1 MCLRFHK
8 AIYLHATPSC
18 LFTHLLSRKKL
29 TRPPVFVITIMAF
42 FYLYRTLSAM
52 TSSDQKTPSD
62 ALSENSDS
70 LENSSSNETV
80 TETSIADDMSVKGNE
95 SSEESD
101 ESLLDE
107 ETAGAQHPECKIT
120 MESVAPDVV
129 VATLETI
136 DPDAPSEDGD
146 LTSDSESAASADLKS
161 EIPREAETKD
171 AKIQEEPSS
180 NNENSDT
187 SDSSEMSES
196 SERNDVSE
204 KASDTKNIQQ
214 TTQQEADAEVTVEA
228 DNIDS
233 TNNDM
238 KSKDAFASV
247 APTSLAEDSNDESGV
262 KSSIIQQN
270 IAGEKKAATDKEHA
284 TSNDKDEN
292 RETIPAAKPN
302 KVANESN
309 TSSEDEQPIDEITDT
324 NKDSDKPSKENSEN
338 QEDEVKKE
346 KEAKLESYK
355 QFAAEQFSNQKV
367 DYPEV
372 RVRIEANALP
382 SKMYFI
388 MNVLSAIIASYGLVT
403 NSAAVVIGAML
414 VAMMLGPITGVALA
428 IIDHR
433 MPLLRK
439 SLVTVLLGISLVLV
453 VGFIVGWLH
462 KDQPLT
468 AEILS
473 RTQPTSMDLMIALA
487 GGTAG
492 AYAMVSPHLSVAV
505 VGVAVATALVPPL
518 AASGILFANGE
529 LQLGFGALLLAITNI
544 IAIQFTNA
552 LVLWVLGFR
561 RLVKDDYKSNTYLTF
576 LQRNAIT
583 LLLLGGLG
591 TYLTINLQT
600 NAKQQVFESS
610 VKEAINSYFI
620 DKGNVLT
627 NTQFDTATENQ
638 VVRAVIRGETT
649 PSSYDVRQI
658 ESIITKDMAENFP
671 DYLPIKLQLRYL
683 PVQVIE
689 SDPLIQ
695 DKLDKTDAA
704 ILTN

>member
-1 MCLRFHK
+1 
-8 AIYLHATPSC
+8 
-18 LFTHLLSRKKL
+18 
-29 TRPPVFVITIMAF
+29 
-42 FYLYRTLSAM
+42 M
-52 TSSDQKTPSD
+52 TSVDKQK
-62 ALSENSDS
+62 AHH
-70 LENSSSNETV
+70 SSSHT
-80 TETSIADDMSVKGNE
+80 ADTTAPSRT
-95 SSEESD
+95 D
-101 ESLLDE
+101 ESL
-107 ETAGAQHPECKIT
+107 ETLTTKTDTDVEPTVTDDAEIENSADNSRGDDNRSNDNGGDDDDNDDDMACAKPPESKIS
-120 MESVAPDVV
+120 MESIAPDVV
-129 VATLETI
+129 VATLETT
-136 DPDAPSEDGD
+136 DPDAPSANDQP
-146 LTSDSESAASADLKS
+146 TSES
-161 EIPREAETKD
+161 
-171 AKIQEEPSS
+171 EPL
-180 NNENSDT
+180 NPD
-187 SDSSEMSES
+187 
-196 SERNDVSE
+196 
-204 KASDTKNIQQ
+204 
-214 TTQQEADAEVTVEA
+214 ADAEQTPTQTAEQA
-228 DNIDS
+228 S
-233 TNNDM
+233 TPV
-238 KSKDAFASV
+238 S
-247 APTSLAEDSNDESGV
+247 
-262 KSSIIQQN
+262 QQ
-270 IAGEKKAATDKEHA
+270 
-284 TSNDKDEN
+284 
-292 RETIPAAKPN
+292 
-302 KVANESN
+302 
-309 TSSEDEQPIDEITDT
+309 QTDT
-324 NKDSDKPSKENSEN
+324 NAPDQEYDKENDQGHDNSEVKEEQQTPENAEQQTKTTDAEQLKASKTTDVPATDDSDQ
-338 QEDEVKKE
+338 QEDEIKEE

-372 RVRIEANALP
+372 RVKIEANALP
-382 SKMYFI
+382 SRMYFI
-388 MNVLSAIIASYGLVT
+388 MNILSAIIASYGLVT

-439 SLVTVLLGISLVLV
+439 SLITVLLGITLVLI

-529 LQLGFGALLLAITNI
+529 MQLGFGALLLAVTNI

-561 RLVKDDYKSNTYLTF
+561 RLVDDDYKSSNYLTF
-576 LQRNAIT
+576 LQRNAVT

-610 VKEAINSYFI
+610 VKEAINHYFI

-627 NTQFDTATENQ
+627 NTQFDSTEQNQ
-638 VVRAVIRGETT
+638 VVRAVIRGETI
-649 PSSYDVRQI
+649 PSAYDVQQI
-658 ESIITKDMAENFP
+658 ETRITQDMAKNFP

-689 SDPLIQ
+689 SNPLTQ

-704 ILTN
+704 ILTNSR

>member
-1 MCLRFHK
+1 
-8 AIYLHATPSC
+8 
-18 LFTHLLSRKKL
+18 
-29 TRPPVFVITIMAF
+29 
-42 FYLYRTLSAM
+42 M
-52 TSSDQKTPSD
+52 TSVDKQK
-62 ALSENSDS
+62 AHH
-70 LENSSSNETV
+70 SSSHT
-80 TETSIADDMSVKGNE
+80 ADTTAPSRT
-95 SSEESD
+95 D
-101 ESLLDE
+101 ESL
-107 ETAGAQHPECKIT
+107 ETPTTKTDTDVEPTVTDDAEIENSTDNSRCDDDDDIACAKPPESKIS
-120 MESVAPDVV
+120 MESIAPDVV
-129 VATLETI
+129 VATLETT
-136 DPDAPSEDGD
+136 DPDAPSANDQP
-146 LTSDSESAASADLKS
+146 TSES
-161 EIPREAETKD
+161 
-171 AKIQEEPSS
+171 EPL
-180 NNENSDT
+180 NPD
-187 SDSSEMSES
+187 
-196 SERNDVSE
+196 
-204 KASDTKNIQQ
+204 
-214 TTQQEADAEVTVEA
+214 ADAEQTPTQTAEQA
-228 DNIDS
+228 S
-233 TNNDM
+233 TPV
-238 KSKDAFASV
+238 S
-247 APTSLAEDSNDESGV
+247 
-262 KSSIIQQN
+262 QQ
-270 IAGEKKAATDKEHA
+270 
-284 TSNDKDEN
+284 
-292 RETIPAAKPN
+292 
-302 KVANESN
+302 
-309 TSSEDEQPIDEITDT
+309 QTDT
-324 NKDSDKPSKENSEN
+324 NAPDQEYDKENDQGHDNSEVKEEQQNPENAEQQTKTTDAEQLKASKTTDKPATDDSDQ
-338 QEDEVKKE
+338 QEDEIKEE

-372 RVRIEANALP
+372 RVKIEANALP
-382 SKMYFI
+382 SRMYFI
-388 MNVLSAIIASYGLVT
+388 MNILSAIIASYGLVT

-439 SLVTVLLGISLVLV
+439 SLITVLLGITLVLI

-529 LQLGFGALLLAITNI
+529 MQLGFGALLLAVTNI

-561 RLVKDDYKSNTYLTF
+561 RLVDDDYKSSNYLTF
-576 LQRNAIT
+576 LQRNAVT

-610 VKEAINSYFI
+610 VKEAINRYFI

-627 NTQFDTATENQ
+627 NTQFDSTEQNQ

-649 PSSYDVRQI
+649 PSAYDVQQI
-658 ESIITKDMAENFP
+658 ETRITQDMAKNFP

-689 SDPLIQ
+689 SNPLTQ

-704 ILTN
+704 ILTNSR

>member
-1 MCLRFHK
+1 
-8 AIYLHATPSC
+8 
-18 LFTHLLSRKKL
+18 
-29 TRPPVFVITIMAF
+29 
-42 FYLYRTLSAM
+42 M
-52 TSSDQKTPSD
+52 TSVDKQK
-62 ALSENSDS
+62 AHH
-70 LENSSSNETV
+70 SSSHT
-80 TETSIADDMSVKGNE
+80 ADTTAPSRT
-95 SSEESD
+95 D
-101 ESLLDE
+101 ESL
-107 ETAGAQHPECKIT
+107 ETPTTKTDTDVEPTVTDDAEIENSTDNSRCDNDDDIACAKPPESKIS
-120 MESVAPDVV
+120 MESIAPDVV
-129 VATLETI
+129 VATLETT
-136 DPDAPSEDGD
+136 DPDAPSANDQP
-146 LTSDSESAASADLKS
+146 TSES
-161 EIPREAETKD
+161 
-171 AKIQEEPSS
+171 EPL
-180 NNENSDT
+180 NPD
-187 SDSSEMSES
+187 
-196 SERNDVSE
+196 
-204 KASDTKNIQQ
+204 
-214 TTQQEADAEVTVEA
+214 ADAEQTPTQTAEQA
-228 DNIDS
+228 S
-233 TNNDM
+233 TPV
-238 KSKDAFASV
+238 S
-247 APTSLAEDSNDESGV
+247 
-262 KSSIIQQN
+262 QQ
-270 IAGEKKAATDKEHA
+270 
-284 TSNDKDEN
+284 
-292 RETIPAAKPN
+292 
-302 KVANESN
+302 
-309 TSSEDEQPIDEITDT
+309 QTDT
-324 NKDSDKPSKENSEN
+324 NTPDQEYDKENDQGHDNSEVKEEQQNPENAEQQTKTTDAEQLKASKTTDKPATDDSDQ
-338 QEDEVKKE
+338 QEDEIKEE

-372 RVRIEANALP
+372 RVKIEANALP
-382 SKMYFI
+382 SRMYFI
-388 MNVLSAIIASYGLVT
+388 MNILSAIIASYGLVT

-439 SLVTVLLGISLVLV
+439 SLITVLLGITLVLI

-529 LQLGFGALLLAITNI
+529 MQLGFGALLLAVTNI

-561 RLVKDDYKSNTYLTF
+561 RLVDDDYKSSNYLTF
-576 LQRNAIT
+576 LQRNAVT

-600 NAKQQVFESS
+600 NAKQQMFESS
-610 VKEAINSYFI
+610 VKEAINRYFI

-627 NTQFDTATENQ
+627 NTQFDSTEQNQ

-649 PSSYDVRQI
+649 PSAYDVQQI
-658 ESIITKDMAENFP
+658 ETRITQDMAKNFP

-689 SDPLIQ
+689 SNPLTQ

>member
-1 MCLRFHK
+1 
-8 AIYLHATPSC
+8 
-18 LFTHLLSRKKL
+18 
-29 TRPPVFVITIMAF
+29 
-42 FYLYRTLSAM
+42 M
-52 TSSDQKTPSD
+52 TSVDKQK
-62 ALSENSDS
+62 AHH
-70 LENSSSNETV
+70 SSSHT
-80 TETSIADDMSVKGNE
+80 ADTTAPSRT
-95 SSEESD
+95 D
-101 ESLLDE
+101 ESL
-107 ETAGAQHPECKIT
+107 ETPTTKTDTDVEPTVTDDAEIENSADNSRCDNDDNDDDMACAKPPESKIS
-120 MESVAPDVV
+120 MESIAPDVV
-129 VATLETI
+129 VATLETT
-136 DPDAPSEDGD
+136 DPDAPSANDQP
-146 LTSDSESAASADLKS
+146 TSES
-161 EIPREAETKD
+161 
-171 AKIQEEPSS
+171 EPL
-180 NNENSDT
+180 NPD
-187 SDSSEMSES
+187 
-196 SERNDVSE
+196 
-204 KASDTKNIQQ
+204 
-214 TTQQEADAEVTVEA
+214 ADAEQTPTQTAEQA
-228 DNIDS
+228 S
-233 TNNDM
+233 TPV
-238 KSKDAFASV
+238 S
-247 APTSLAEDSNDESGV
+247 
-262 KSSIIQQN
+262 QQ
-270 IAGEKKAATDKEHA
+270 
-284 TSNDKDEN
+284 
-292 RETIPAAKPN
+292 
-302 KVANESN
+302 
-309 TSSEDEQPIDEITDT
+309 QTDT
-324 NKDSDKPSKENSEN
+324 NAPDQEYDKENDQGHDNSEVKEEQQNPENAEQQTKTTDAEQLKASKTTDKPATDDSDQ
-338 QEDEVKKE
+338 QEDEIKEE

-372 RVRIEANALP
+372 RVKIEANALP
-382 SKMYFI
+382 SRMYFI
-388 MNVLSAIIASYGLVT
+388 MNILSAIIASYGLVT

-439 SLVTVLLGISLVLV
+439 SLITVLLGITLVLI

-529 LQLGFGALLLAITNI
+529 MQLGFGALLLAVTNI

-561 RLVKDDYKSNTYLTF
+561 RLVDDDYKSSNYLTF
-576 LQRNAIT
+576 LQRNAVT

-610 VKEAINSYFI
+610 VKEAINHYFI

-627 NTQFDTATENQ
+627 NTQFDSTEQNQ

-649 PSSYDVRQI
+649 PSAYDVQQI
-658 ESIITKDMAENFP
+658 ETRITQDMAKNFP

-689 SDPLIQ
+689 SNPLTQ

>member
-1 MCLRFHK
+1 M
-8 AIYLHATPSC
+8 
-18 LFTHLLSRKKL
+18 
-29 TRPPVFVITIMAF
+29 
-42 FYLYRTLSAM
+42 TLSNKQSAVESA
-52 TSSDQKTPSD
+52 TTKD
-62 ALSENSDS
+62 ALDQIDAQQVSESIANNNATDEANVDEMSCPNDKIQTHKT
-70 LENSSSNETV
+70 LDNETLN
-80 TETSIADDMSVKGNE
+80 NE
-95 SSEESD
+95 NPSNTESD
-101 ESLLDE
+101 IEKDGIEQNNIEENDLGAQPLEAKVKMESL
-107 ETAGAQHPECKIT
+107 G
-120 MESVAPDVV
+120 PDVV
-129 VATLETI
+129 VASIETSV
-136 DPDAPSEDGD
+136 PE
-146 LTSDSESAASADLKS
+146 TQTSADMEKT
-161 EIPREAETKD
+161 EVGA
-171 AKIQEEPSS
+171 S
-180 NNENSDT
+180 NADDVEKQGTENSQKILV
-187 SDSSEMSES
+187 
-196 SERNDVSE
+196 N
-204 KASDTKNIQQ
+204 
-214 TTQQEADAEVTVEA
+214 EATVEA
-228 DNIDS
+228 EATDDSRALADTDNRALTDTGNTVDDEYTADETNPKTDEIMSVQGTSAENIIEPETPVGKGKTQPKAKALTATENEAKNEPSKDDVLKEMPNDKAE
-233 TNNDM
+233 NND
-238 KSKDAFASV
+238 K
-247 APTSLAEDSNDESGV
+247 EE
-262 KSSIIQQN
+262 
-270 IAGEKKAATDKEHA
+270 EK
-284 TSNDKDEN
+284 
-292 RETIPAAKPN
+292 
-302 KVANESN
+302 
-309 TSSEDEQPIDEITDT
+309 
-324 NKDSDKPSKENSEN
+324 
-338 QEDEVKKE
+338 EDEVKE
-346 KEAKLESYK
+346 QKEAKLESYK
-355 QFAAEQFSNQKV
+355 QFVAEQFSNQKV

-388 MNVLSAIIASYGLVT
+388 MNILSAVIASYGLVT

-414 VAMMLGPITGVALA
+414 VAMMLGPITGIALA

-439 SLVTVLLGISLVLV
+439 SLITVIVGVSLVVL
-453 VGFIVGWLH
+453 VGFVVGWLH

-468 AEILS
+468 TEILS

-529 LQLGFGALLLAITNI
+529 IQLGFGALLLAVTNI

-552 LVLWVLGFR
+552 LVLWLLGFR

-576 LQRNAIT
+576 LQRNAVT
-583 LLLLGGLG
+583 LLLLAGLG

-627 NTQFDTATENQ
+627 NTQFDTSKENK

-649 PSSYDVRQI
+649 PTSYDVRQI
-658 ESIITKDMAENFP
+658 ETVITQDMAENFP
-671 DYLPIKLQLRYL
+671 EYLPIKLQLRYL

-689 SDPLIQ
+689 SNPLIQ

>member
-1 MCLRFHK
+1 
-8 AIYLHATPSC
+8 
-18 LFTHLLSRKKL
+18 
-29 TRPPVFVITIMAF
+29 
-42 FYLYRTLSAM
+42 M
-52 TSSDQKTPSD
+52 TSVDKQK
-62 ALSENSDS
+62 AHH
-70 LENSSSNETV
+70 SSSHT
-80 TETSIADDMSVKGNE
+80 ADTTAPSRT
-95 SSEESD
+95 D
-101 ESLLDE
+101 ESL
-107 ETAGAQHPECKIT
+107 ETPTTKTDTDVEPTVTDDAEIENSADNSRCDNDDNDDDMACAKPPESKIS
-120 MESVAPDVV
+120 MESIAPDVV
-129 VATLETI
+129 VATLETT
-136 DPDAPSEDGD
+136 DPDAPSANDQP
-146 LTSDSESAASADLKS
+146 TSES
-161 EIPREAETKD
+161 
-171 AKIQEEPSS
+171 EPL
-180 NNENSDT
+180 NPD
-187 SDSSEMSES
+187 
-196 SERNDVSE
+196 
-204 KASDTKNIQQ
+204 
-214 TTQQEADAEVTVEA
+214 ADAEQTPTQTAEQA
-228 DNIDS
+228 S
-233 TNNDM
+233 TPV
-238 KSKDAFASV
+238 S
-247 APTSLAEDSNDESGV
+247 
-262 KSSIIQQN
+262 QQ
-270 IAGEKKAATDKEHA
+270 
-284 TSNDKDEN
+284 
-292 RETIPAAKPN
+292 
-302 KVANESN
+302 
-309 TSSEDEQPIDEITDT
+309 QTDT
-324 NKDSDKPSKENSEN
+324 NAPDQEYDKENDQGHDNSEVKEEQQNPENAEQQTKTTDAEQLKASKTTDKPATDDSDQ
-338 QEDEVKKE
+338 QEDEIKEE

-372 RVRIEANALP
+372 RVKIEANALP

-388 MNVLSAIIASYGLVT
+388 MNILSAIIASYGLVT

-439 SLVTVLLGISLVLV
+439 SLITVLLGITLVLI

-529 LQLGFGALLLAITNI
+529 MQLGFGALLLAVTNI

-561 RLVKDDYKSNTYLTF
+561 RLVDDDYKSSNYLTF
-576 LQRNAIT
+576 LQRNAVT

-610 VKEAINSYFI
+610 VKEAINRYFI

-627 NTQFDTATENQ
+627 NTQFDSTEQNQ

-649 PSSYDVRQI
+649 PSAYDVQQI
-658 ESIITKDMAENFP
+658 ETRITQDMAKNFP

-689 SDPLIQ
+689 SNPLTQ

>member
-1 MCLRFHK
+1 
-8 AIYLHATPSC
+8 
-18 LFTHLLSRKKL
+18 
-29 TRPPVFVITIMAF
+29 
-42 FYLYRTLSAM
+42 M
-52 TSSDQKTPSD
+52 TSSNTDTTNSSLPVDKSQNDFESKIVNIINDDIDGIDGIDDIDDIAEPAAQD
-62 ALSENSDS
+62 AAVENVDADNNSDKEVAKES
-70 LENSSSNETV
+70 AAAQAPEAKIKMET
-80 TETSIADDMSVKGNE
+80 
-95 SSEESD
+95 
-101 ESLLDE
+101 
-107 ETAGAQHPECKIT
+107 
-120 MESVAPDVV
+120 VAPDVV
-129 VATLETI
+129 VASLET
-136 DPDAPSEDGD
+136 PDTDSQAVNDHTESDFLSTEEDFFQD
-146 LTSDSESAASADLKS
+146 D
-161 EIPREAETKD
+161 
-171 AKIQEEPSS
+171 
-180 NNENSDT
+180 
-187 SDSSEMSES
+187 
-196 SERNDVSE
+196 
-204 KASDTKNIQQ
+204 
-214 TTQQEADAEVTVEA
+214 ADAEVSVEA
-228 DNIDS
+228 DETDFS
-233 TNNDM
+233 QQH
-238 KSKDAFASV
+238 
-247 APTSLAEDSNDESGV
+247 SNDAQAHKLPDAE
-262 KSSIIQQN
+262 N
-270 IAGEKKAATDKEHA
+270 TEEKEALNQEQAAVPT
-284 TSNDKDEN
+284 
-292 RETIPAAKPN
+292 AKPQAMNDEKNIN
-302 KVANESN
+302 KNEPPINKKQNSTQTAANVLE
-309 TSSEDEQPIDEITDT
+309 
-324 NKDSDKPSKENSEN
+324 
-338 QEDEVKKE
+338 EDEVSDDNHKSAEEDNEEGEEVKE
-346 KEAKLESYK
+346 KKEAKLESYK
-355 QFAAEQFSNQKV
+355 QFVAEQFSNKKV

-388 MNVLSAIIASYGLVT
+388 MNILSAIIASYGLVT

-439 SLVTVLLGISLVLV
+439 SLITVFLGISLVVL

-529 LQLGFGALLLAITNI
+529 LQLGFGALLLAMTNI
-544 IAIQFTNA
+544 LAIQFTNA

-576 LQRNAIT
+576 LQRNAVT

-610 VKEAINSYFI
+610 VKETINSYFS

-627 NTQFDTATENQ
+627 NTQFDKSDTNQ

-658 ESIITKDMAENFP
+658 EAIISQDMADNFP
-671 DYLPIKLQLRYL
+671 DYLPIRLQLRYM

-689 SDPLIQ
+689 SHPLIQ
-695 DKLDKTDAA
+695 DKLDKTDVT

>member
-1 MCLRFHK
+1 
-8 AIYLHATPSC
+8 
-18 LFTHLLSRKKL
+18 
-29 TRPPVFVITIMAF
+29 
-42 FYLYRTLSAM
+42 M
-52 TSSDQKTPSD
+52 TSVDKQK
-62 ALSENSDS
+62 AHH
-70 LENSSSNETV
+70 SSSHT
-80 TETSIADDMSVKGNE
+80 ADTTAPSRT
-95 SSEESD
+95 D
-101 ESLLDE
+101 ESL
-107 ETAGAQHPECKIT
+107 ETPTTKTDTDVKPTVTDDAEIENSTDNSRCDNDDDIACAKPPESKIS
-120 MESVAPDVV
+120 MESIAPDVV
-129 VATLETI
+129 VATLETT
-136 DPDAPSEDGD
+136 DPDAPSANDQP
-146 LTSDSESAASADLKS
+146 TSES
-161 EIPREAETKD
+161 
-171 AKIQEEPSS
+171 EPL
-180 NNENSDT
+180 NPD
-187 SDSSEMSES
+187 
-196 SERNDVSE
+196 
-204 KASDTKNIQQ
+204 
-214 TTQQEADAEVTVEA
+214 ADAEQTPTQTAEQA
-228 DNIDS
+228 S
-233 TNNDM
+233 TPV
-238 KSKDAFASV
+238 S
-247 APTSLAEDSNDESGV
+247 
-262 KSSIIQQN
+262 QQ
-270 IAGEKKAATDKEHA
+270 
-284 TSNDKDEN
+284 
-292 RETIPAAKPN
+292 
-302 KVANESN
+302 
-309 TSSEDEQPIDEITDT
+309 QTDT
-324 NKDSDKPSKENSEN
+324 NAPDQEYDKENDQGHDNSEVNEEQQNPENAEQQTKTTDAEQLKASKTTDKPATDDSDQQEGEIKE
-338 QEDEVKKE
+338 E

-355 QFAAEQFSNQKV
+355 QFAAEQFSNQKI

-372 RVRIEANALP
+372 RVKIEANALP
-382 SKMYFI
+382 SRMYFI
-388 MNVLSAIIASYGLVT
+388 MNILSAIIASYGLVT

-439 SLVTVLLGISLVLV
+439 SLITVLLGITLVLV

-529 LQLGFGALLLAITNI
+529 MQLGFGALLLAVTNI

-561 RLVKDDYKSNTYLTF
+561 RLVDDDYKSSNYLTF
-576 LQRNAIT
+576 LQRNAVT

-610 VKEAINSYFI
+610 VKEAINRYFI

-627 NTQFDTATENQ
+627 NTQFDSTEQNQ

-649 PSSYDVRQI
+649 PSAYDVQQI
-658 ESIITKDMAENFP
+658 ETRITQDMAKNFP

-689 SDPLIQ
+689 SNPLTQ

-704 ILTN
+704 ILTNSR

>member
-1 MCLRFHK
+1 
-8 AIYLHATPSC
+8 
-18 LFTHLLSRKKL
+18 
-29 TRPPVFVITIMAF
+29 
-42 FYLYRTLSAM
+42 M
-52 TSSDQKTPSD
+52 TSPENKPSNDSSVIKD
-62 ALSENSDS
+62 ASSMANYPDKKAALTDADGSSVLDS
-70 LENSSSNETV
+70 TV
-80 TETSIADDMSVKGNE
+80 EHTE
-95 SSEESD
+95 SSKSSETRDDNDCGEDMACAQPPETTIAIKSIGAD
-101 ESLLDE
+101 E
-107 ETAGAQHPECKIT
+107 
-120 MESVAPDVV
+120 V
-129 VATLETI
+129 VATLETAQPNNESETTKLEI
-136 DPDAPSEDGD
+136 TGLETPLSNESLKSITAPNHKNLEN
-146 LTSDSESAASADLKS
+146 ASA
-161 EIPREAETKD
+161 EHAQ
-171 AKIQEEPSS
+171 AKE
-180 NNENSDT
+180 D
-187 SDSSEMSES
+187 
-196 SERNDVSE
+196 
-204 KASDTKNIQQ
+204 
-214 TTQQEADAEVTVEA
+214 DAEVTVEA
-228 DNIDS
+228 EGIAPADAQGTYPISDNPQQESKANSDNTKPSSIDKQPD
-233 TNNDM
+233 TPKNNDTIV
-238 KSKDAFASV
+238 KNTVKD
-247 APTSLAEDSNDESGV
+247 
-262 KSSIIQQN
+262 
-270 IAGEKKAATDKEHA
+270 
-284 TSNDKDEN
+284 
-292 RETIPAAKPN
+292 
-302 KVANESN
+302 KVDNQEEL
-309 TSSEDEQPIDEITDT
+309 EDEI
-324 NKDSDKPSKENSEN
+324 KE
-338 QEDEVKKE
+338 K

-355 QFAAEQFSNQKV
+355 QFVAEQFSNQKV

-388 MNVLSAIIASYGLVT
+388 MNILSAIIASYGLVT

-414 VAMMLGPITGVALA
+414 VAMMLGPITGIALA

-439 SLVTVLLGISLVLV
+439 SLITVIVGVSLVVL

-529 LQLGFGALLLAITNI
+529 TQLGLGALLLALTNI

-552 LVLWVLGFR
+552 LVLWLLGFR
-561 RLVKDDYKSNTYLTF
+561 RLVDDDYKSSTYLTF
-576 LQRNAIT
+576 LRRNAVT

-627 NTQFDTATENQ
+627 NTQFDTSEENK

-649 PSSYDVRQI
+649 PTSYDVRQI
-658 ESIITKDMAENFP
+658 ETVIAQDMAENFP
-671 DYLPIKLQLRYL
+671 EYLPIKLQLRYL

-689 SDPLIQ
+689 SNPLSQ
-695 DKLDKTDAA
+695 DKLDETDAA